1 MGELLL
7 KIYEQV
13 VSEDKSTYQ
22 GRKRV
27 EECVEELI
35 RKHVGDFGQEEAQA
49 VRELAYAAGLKAEQ
63 QGFQLGVQFAIRL
76 FLELYP
82 GL

>member
-1 MGELLL
+1 MGETLL

-22 GRKRV
+22 GRKRI
-27 EECVEELI
+27 EEFVEELI
-35 RKHVGDFGQEEAQA
+35 RKHAADYGQEETQA
-49 VRELAYAAGLKAEQ
+49 VRELAYAAALKAEQ
-63 QGFQLGVQFAIRL
+63 QGFQLGIQFAIRL